1 MRRRRFKALIGFRN
15 GNVQKLIPG
24 DKSRGELYDATQHL
38 QNHLLNEDP
47 IMKRKSPC
55 LPALSALA
63 CAAFAAPALA
73 QEADAATQIAPAED
87 AMQADDAMMSDDMT
101 ARDEPMQSEGDA
113 MQMNEMPAAG
123 EAPIDADNMAAY
135 LNAQQKIEQKVK
147 LTRSIGGQIV
157 ETKEKTLTYSK
168 DDPLNSTEAGQ
179 TALDKLQAE
188 FDSETLT
195 RKEAVDEAK
204 LDFVVA
210 DTDRD
215 GKMTPDEFA
224 FLVEGWQSNEV
235 EGGGRDRFVDPV
247 QHASVEEAKAE
258 HEKQARAKFAFIA
271 GETGALSPKQYLKA
285 SMFDFDTFDANNDG
299 VLTGQELL
307 HYREANRGE
316 PVSMGEPDETPMS
329 ADEPQE

>member
-1 MRRRRFKALIGFRN
+1 
-15 GNVQKLIPG
+15 
-24 DKSRGELYDATQHL
+24 
-38 QNHLLNEDP
+38 
-47 IMKRKSPC
+47 MKRKS
-55 LPALSALA
+55 LIIPALTALA
-63 CAAFAAPALA
+63 CAAFGAPAFA
-73 QEADAATQIAPAED
+73 QEADAAMQATPTDD
-87 AMQADDAMMSDDMT
+87 AMQADDAMMPADKMAPDDQMKSEDD
-101 ARDEPMQSEGDA
+101 AMMQEASGDA
-113 MQMNEMPAAG
+113 MQMDAMPAAE
-123 EAPIDADNMAAY
+123 EAPIDPDNMAAY
-135 LNAQQKIEQKVK
+135 LNAQQKIQQKVK
-147 LTRSIGGQIV
+147 LTRSIDGQVV

-168 DDPLNSTEAGQ
+168 DDPLTSTEAGQ
-179 TALDKLQAE
+179 TALEKLKAE

-224 FLVEGWQSNEV
+224 FLVEGWQSDEV

-247 QHASVEEAKAE
+247 QHASAEEAKSE
-258 HEKQARAKFAFIA
+258 HEKQARAKFAFMA
-271 GETGALSPKQYLKA
+271 GDKVALSSKQYLKA
-285 SMFDFDTFDANNDG
+285 AMFDFDTFDTNNDG

-316 PVSMGEPDETPMS
+316 PVSIGEPGETPMS